1 MMKYLL
7 VTLVLLSTL
16 SCSRQRCVDPTGER
30 VIKTRKLD
38 PAGEINLNL
47 VASLHIEVDSDKT
60 PQLEKIAQDALQKVI
75 SVDETSRSLD
85 FFLDGCT
92 KEHLEIEL
100 NATVPYVESINNYS
114 AGSISSKTIFSTDSI
129 SFLSDGLG
137 DIDFSVDA
145 KYISGNLRNSGNLI
159 LNGYTIS
166 ADFTVVKSGDLH
178 AYNLQAEDVV
188 VNTTGISVIEVYA
201 SRKLRVNFIK
211 PGGQVKYRGYP
222 EAILVTGV
230 GKLIDDNL

>member
-1 MMKYLL
+1 MKYLL
-7 VTLVLLSTL
+7 VILVLVSTL
-16 SCSRQRCVDPTGER
+16 SCSRQRCVDPDGER

-38 PAGEINLNL
+38 PAAEINLNM
-47 VASLHIEVDSDKT
+47 VASLTIEVDSDKT
-60 PQLEKIAQDALQKVI
+60 PQLEKIAQEALQKVI

-92 KEHLEIEL
+92 KEHLAIEL
-100 NATVPYVESINNYS
+100 NAILPYVESINNYS

-129 SFLSDGLG
+129 SFFSDGLG
-137 DIDFSVDA
+137 DIDFSIDA
-145 KYISGNLRNSGNLI
+145 NYVNGHLRNSGNLI
-159 LNGYTIS
+159 LNGYTTS
-166 ADFTVVKSGDLH
+166 AEFTVIKSGDVH

-211 PGGQVKYRGYP
+211 PGGQVKYRGNP
-222 EAILVTGV
+222 EAILITGI
-230 GKLIDDNL
+230 GDLIDDNL

>member
-1 MMKYLL
+1 M
-7 VTLVLLSTL
+7 
-16 SCSRQRCVDPTGER
+16 
-30 VIKTRKLD
+30 
-38 PAGEINLNL
+38 
-47 VASLHIEVDSDKT
+47 
-60 PQLEKIAQDALQKVI
+60 
-75 SVDETSRSLD
+75 
-85 FFLDGCT
+85 
-92 KEHLEIEL
+92 

-137 DIDFSVDA
+137 DIDFSVDD

-211 PGGQVKYRGYP
+211 QGGQVKYRGYP

-230 GKLIDDNL
+230 CKLIDDNL